1 VKLQTVLPLQVA
13 VRTEEEGYGAP
24 NLQALVGEK
33 RKVDDVP
40 EEVADVEHEEDK
52 QEAEEAEGEDDVQGS
67 SAIEAIAMDLQ
78 PPPDQVS
85 LHMGLCSADWEFLC
99 RWLACS
105 PDWWVL
111 CDLARG
117 LLFLGCPMLG
127 LGSGSCSGSGR
138 LGG

>member
-1 VKLQTVLPLQVA
+1 MKLQTVLPLQVA

-24 NLQALVGEK
+24 NLQALIGEK

-40 EEVADVEHEEDK
+40 EEAEAADVEQEEDK

-111 CDLARG
+111 CDLTRG
-117 LLFLGCPMLG
+117 LLFFGCRCSVWG
-127 LGSGSCSGSGR
+127 LGVVPVQVV
-138 LGG
+138 